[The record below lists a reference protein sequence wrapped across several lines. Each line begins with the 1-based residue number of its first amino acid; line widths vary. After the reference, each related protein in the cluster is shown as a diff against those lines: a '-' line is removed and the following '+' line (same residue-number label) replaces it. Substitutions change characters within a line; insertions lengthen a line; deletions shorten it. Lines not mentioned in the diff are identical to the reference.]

1 MQNRICS
8 EKNKEKEFV
17 SKINHELT
25 PDVVYHRVYMDHSM
39 DHIAQFLFYIICVDG
54 VSYFI
59 GSLMTNQGT
68 HEDVLFNLLI
78 GYFFLSILVGFAVFG
93 HIVFK
98 ACVA

>member
-1 MQNRICS
+1 M
-8 EKNKEKEFV
+8 
-17 SKINHELT
+17 
-25 PDVVYHRVYMDHSM
+25 
-39 DHIAQFLFYIICVDG
+39 G

-68 HEDVLFNLLI
+68 HGDVLFNLLI